1 MTETGNGQHCVN
13 NEARATI
20 SAQSI
25 LEQIGGIVSLTARL
39 KVETV
44 ITQIIGALARAV
56 LVVLLI
62 ATPALLLPGVPTDTT
77 QIVTLVALFAA
88 TLTLFEY
95 ASTYPSMIE
104 FRFAP
109 PFNRMRFVALFL
121 TVFLLTVV
129 FRGADHPT
137 PLTSVVTAVGT
148 LVGQVID
155 FPFGPW
161 RLLLDSLSPS
171 LDAAELSTVRAAAGI
186 SYVISMV
193 MLAIFVV
200 VMRLSKWPVS
210 AGQFNVWL
218 NLPLFDPTAGGD
230 VVDRLNRDARINLIL
245 GLLLPFIVPGLARFG
260 SGMFDPDRFLTP
272 QPLIWMFALWAFLP
286 ASLFMRGIA
295 LKRVAMMISQQRRA
309 RRMLQQGQ
317 FQPA

>member
-1 MTETGNGQHCVN
+1 M
-13 NEARATI
+13 
-20 SAQSI
+20 
-25 LEQIGGIVSLTARL
+25 
-39 KVETV
+39 
-44 ITQIIGALARAV
+44 ARAV
-56 LVVLLI
+56 FVILLI
-62 ATPALLLPGVPTDTT
+62 ATPALLLPGVSQDTT

-88 TLTLFEY
+88 TFTLFEY
-95 ASTYPSMIE
+95 ASTYPGLIE
-104 FRFAP
+104 FRYAP
-109 PFNRMRFVALFL
+109 PFNRMRFVALFA

-129 FRGADHPT
+129 FRGESNPT
-137 PLTSVVTAVGT
+137 ALTAFVTALGT

-161 RLLLDSLSPS
+161 RLLLDSLGDTLEP
-171 LDAAELSTVRAAAGI
+171 AELDTVRAAAGI
-186 SYVISMV
+186 SYVISML
-193 MLAIFVV
+193 MLAVFVI
-200 VMRLSKWPVS
+200 VMRVTKWPVS
-210 AGQFNVWL
+210 SGQFNVWV

-245 GLLLPFIVPGLARFG
+245 GLMLPFIVPGLARFG

-295 LKRVAMMISQQRRA
+295 LKRVAIMISDQRRA
-309 RRMLQQGQ
+309 RRMVQQGQ